1 MKNKT
6 SFSAADVH
14 HIAKLANIP
23 MTADEAEKLEKEL
36 GSIIDLVNKLQEIDT
51 TDVEPTSQV
60 TGLVNVF
67 RDDVV
72 DEERM
77 LTQTEAL
84 QNASSTHDSYFV
96 VDQILEEE

>member
-14 HIAKLANIP
+14 HIAQLANIP
-23 MTADEAEKLEKEL
+23 VTEDEEKKLENEL

-51 TDVEPTSQV
+51 SGVEPTSQV

-67 RDDVV
+67 RDDLI
-72 DEERM
+72 DEKRM
-77 LTQTEAL
+77 LSQADAL
-84 QNASSTHDSYFV
+84 ANAKNTHNGYFM
-96 VDQILEEE
+96 VDAIFEEE